1 MPGIL
6 LDLPLLKNGD
16 RSKTVGIL
24 QMMLVDLA
32 LNTSFNEALPVAKR
46 RLVLLLQRARE
57 SKATAQKFLNKYK
70 EQKP

>member
-1 MPGIL
+1 
-6 LDLPLLKNGD
+6 
-16 RSKTVGIL
+16 
-24 QMMLVDLA
+24 MMLVDLA